1 MHIDKGQLKAINI
14 YLLYQITY
22 PEDLNI
28 VLKRQ
33 NKNGIVNP
41 IKAKQKD
48 SFNIENYLNYNE
60 LNNQI

>member
-33 NKNGIVNP
+33 KKKLKGV
-41 IKAKQKD
+41 KQNEN
-48 SFNIENYLNYNE
+48 SCNIC
-60 LNNQI
+60 

>member
-33 NKNGIVNP
+33 KKNGIVNP
-41 IKAKQKD
+41 IKAKQKEII
-48 SFNIENYLNYNE
+48 SIQEFRR
-60 LNNQI
+60 